1 MLNLDNKNLEPP
13 KHLSPSSLATFEQ
26 CPLKFKFNKIDLIP
40 DASGKEALM
49 GNFVHDVLEI
59 FYTLPSDERVLQN
72 AKIIAADCWANKGWG
87 EKITQLLRSSAE
99 IKKIRWQAWFCIE
112 NLWLVE
118 DPKLI
123 NPVGIEHELNS
134 SLDGVVLKGF
144 IDRYSKD
151 QNGGL
156 VISDYKTGKT
166 PNKLWLSDK
175 FEQLRIYAALMNTTQ
190 LFKASTLELIYLKD
204 GVKFTELV
212 TDKSINSAI
221 SRIKKIKTEIDDRC
235 VSGVFEPKKSK
246 LCDYC
251 SYKSI
256 CPIWSKQREL

>member
-1 MLNLDNKNLEPP
+1 MLNLSSENLQPP
-13 KHLSPSSLATFEQ
+13 PHLSPSSLATFEQ
-26 CPLKFKFNKIDLIP
+26 CPLKFKFSKIDLIP

-59 FYTLPSDERVLQN
+59 FYSLPPDERTVQY
-72 AKIIAADCWANKGWG
+72 ARIIAADCWANKGWG
-87 EKITQLLRSSAE
+87 EKITELLRSPTE

-134 SLDGVVLKGF
+134 PLEGVVLKGF

-151 QNGGL
+151 KNDGL

-175 FEQLRIYAALMNTTQ
+175 FEQLRIYAALMNVTQ
-190 LFKASTLELIYLKD
+190 SFRASTLELIYLKD
-204 GVKFTELV
+204 GVKFTEEV
-212 TDKSINSAI
+212 TDESITSAI
-221 SRIKKIKTEIDDRC
+221 DRIKKIKTAIDDRC
-235 VSGVFEPKKSK
+235 VTKVFEPKKSK

-256 CPIWSKQREL
+256 CPAWSKKL

>member
-1 MLNLDNKNLEPP
+1 MSNPNNENLQPP
-13 KHLSPSSLATFEQ
+13 THLSPSSLATFEQ
-26 CPLKFKFNKIDLIP
+26 CPLKFKFSKIDQIP
-40 DASGKEALM
+40 DVSGKEALM

-59 FYTLPSDERVLQN
+59 FYALPPDERIIQN
-72 AKIIAADCWANKGWG
+72 ARIIATDCWANKGWG
-87 EKITQLLRSSAE
+87 EKITQLIRNSAE

-118 DPKLI
+118 DPQKV

-151 QNGGL
+151 ENDGL
-156 VISDYKTGKT
+156 IISDYKTGKT

-190 LFKASTLELIYLKD
+190 LFHASTLELIYLKD
-204 GVKFTELV
+204 GVKFTEKV
-212 TDKSINSAI
+212 TDDLIVGTI
-221 SRIKKIKTEIDDRC
+221 ERIKKIKSEIDSRC
-235 VSGVFEPKKSK
+235 ISGIFEAKKSK

-256 CPIWSKQREL
+256 CPIWSK